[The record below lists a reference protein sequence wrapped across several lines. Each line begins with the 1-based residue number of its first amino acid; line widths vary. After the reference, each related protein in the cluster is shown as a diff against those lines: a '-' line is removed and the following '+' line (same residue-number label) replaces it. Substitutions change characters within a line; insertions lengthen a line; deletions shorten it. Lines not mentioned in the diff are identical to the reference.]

1 MEIMERVRMVVPH
14 GKNVYDDGNRPAAEE
29 LEELKE
35 KLQRELDELL

>member
-1 MEIMERVRMVVPH
+1 MEKM
-14 GKNVYDDGNRPAAEE
+14 YDDGNRPAAEE